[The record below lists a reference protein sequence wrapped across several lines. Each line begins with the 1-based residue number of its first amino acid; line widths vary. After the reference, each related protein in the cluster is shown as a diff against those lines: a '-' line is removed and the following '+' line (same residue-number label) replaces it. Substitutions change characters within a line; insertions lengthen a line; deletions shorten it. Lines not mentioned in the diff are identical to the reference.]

1 MKYTTIALA
10 VAATLATGSAM
21 AAAVTKADIAAAR
34 TANALTEVW
43 FAGASASALPAFLAF
58 EKLCDAGT
66 TSIWTDAT
74 SGSKPGSIGNYA
86 AYACKQAGVV
96 TVLYTNNEGSATA
109 YASFVPTTNAYYQ
122 SSLKRLPALDSVSCT
137 TSSTYSHTEL
147 TSGTTVAT
155 PVNSSC
161 TAAALVIPT
170 SSVAGPKLPD
180 AGFTD
185 VEAST
190 WNIDASTIGTES
202 DANIGQVFGIAV
214 STNLYRALQTA
225 QGISET
231 GTNYDPA
238 KAPSITKAQYGAI
251 VQNSSNSYQ
260 TSWAN
265 LIPGDTTHAVYLA
278 RRVNAS
284 GTQSSSNIFFLGNP
298 CNNGN
303 SGQVAP
309 KSSGQAANVDAS
321 FNGGKF
327 HVYQAN
333 GTGDVKK
340 WLTTQNLA
348 GNYAIGVVS
357 LENDWRTE
365 TASNSS
371 DYRFVKIDGVSPEGD
386 VSTGNITSTFFGT
399 QPTLAARVNAVNG
412 AYPFHMEMKY
422 FVPNSAT
429 QAGSDLMTNM
439 VNALADPNVC
449 SLIPRGIT
457 LNAASGTGCVG
468 SSANVVVKVTK
479 GGNNCSLP
487 MFY

>member
-21 AAAVTKADIAAAR
+21 AAAVTKGDIATAR
-34 TANALTEVW
+34 SSSALTEVW

-74 SGSKPGSIGNYA
+74 SGAKPGSIGNYA

-109 YASFVPTTNAYYQ
+109 YAPFVATTNAYYQ
-122 SSLKRLPALDSVSCT
+122 ATLKRLPALDTATCT
-137 TSSTYSHTEL
+137 TNTTYTHTEL
-147 TSGTTVAT
+147 VGGTTVAT

-161 TAAALVIPT
+161 TAAISVAPT
-170 SSVAGPKLPD
+170 STVVGPKLPD

-190 WNIDASTIGTES
+190 WGIDASAIGTES
-202 DANIGQVFGIAV
+202 DANLGQAFGIAV
-214 STNLYRALQTA
+214 STNLYRALQVA
-225 QGISET
+225 QGIAET
-231 GTNYDPA
+231 GTNFDPA

-251 VQNSSNSYQ
+251 AQGNPNSYQ
-260 TSWAN
+260 TTWAN
-265 LIPGDTTHAVYLA
+265 LIPGDTTHSVYLT

-303 SGQVAP
+303 AGQVLP
-309 KSSGQAANVDAS
+309 KASGQAKNVDAS

-327 HVYQAN
+327 HVYEAS

-348 GNYAIGVVS
+348 GQYAIGVVS

-365 TASNSS
+365 TAANSS

-386 VSTGNITSTFFGT
+386 VSTGNITSAFFGT
-399 QPTLAARVNAVNG
+399 QPTLAARSTAVNG
-412 AYPFHMEMKY
+412 SYPFHMEMKY

-429 QAGSDLMTNM
+429 TAGSDLMANM
-439 VNALADPNVC
+439 VSALADPNVC
-449 SLIPRGIT
+449 TLVPRGIT
-457 LNAASGTGCVG
+457 LNAASGTGCLG